1 MSYECEAQT
10 LAAQPVLSIRT
21 RGAVENLPALLGES
35 YMKIIQYLG
44 PTGEQPAGPPF
55 VAYYNFDMQD
65 LDIEIGFP
73 VAGPLPGQG
82 DIQHREIPAGRY
94 AMVLYVGPYD
104 QCEPAYNAL
113 NEWITQ
119 NDHEVTGVAYEF
131 YLNDPG
137 TTAPQDL
144 QTRILFPLKN

>member
-10 LAAQPVLSIRT
+10 LAAQPVLSVRT
-21 RGAVENLPALLGES
+21 RGAVENLPALLGQT
-35 YMKIIQYLG
+35 YMRVIQYLG
-44 PTGEQPAGPPF
+44 AAGEQPAGPPF

-73 VAGPLPGQG
+73 IAKPVPGQG
-82 DIQHREIPAGRY
+82 DIACCEIPAGRY
-94 AMVLYVGPYD
+94 ATALYVGPYD
-104 QCEPAYNAL
+104 QCEAAYNAL
-113 NEWITQ
+113 NEWMAQ
-119 NDHEVTGVAYEF
+119 NGCEPTGVAYEF
-131 YLNDPG
+131 YLNDPD